1 MPLSVTTAL
10 LDLVD
15 VILRGVREVC
25 VLEGLIARQVEDEA
39 VRLIECRRTVH
50 HVDVKTCPPNVRAAL
65 MKWKCQPGVLTPSM
79 NDGK

>member
-39 VRLIECRRTVH
+39 VQMAARQPQEQEKQK
-50 HVDVKTCPPNVRAAL
+50 VKQQGEIAFL
-65 MKWKCQPGVLTPSM
+65 
-79 NDGK
+79 